1 MELELHQLELRYE
14 GIRKRAPV
22 AERALV
28 GSLAE
33 IGQQLPI
40 IVVGE
45 AERFILIDGYKRVRA
60 LKRLARLLRE
70 LRPEEIEIVV
80 MFLAGSIRQGR
91 IGIGYAAVR
100 DAQGPPAAEPSLEI
114 AEVDRTFQ
122 SIVETSGSRSQR
134 QRMQL
139 LQQMFGRATALARRR
154 RR

>member
-33 IGQQLPI
+33 IGQQLPV

-60 LKRLARLLRE
+60 LKRLAHDTVRASGWQMSEVEALLLERRMRCVSEDAFDQAWLLAE
-70 LRPEEIEIVV
+70 LRNR
-80 MFLAGSIRQGR
+80 FGL
-91 IGIGYAAVR
+91 
-100 DAQGPPAAEPSLEI
+100 SLE
-114 AEVDRTFQ
+114 E
-122 SIVETSGSRSQR
+122 
-134 QRMQL
+134 
-139 LQQMFGRATALARRR
+139 LARRFER
-154 RR
+154 DKS